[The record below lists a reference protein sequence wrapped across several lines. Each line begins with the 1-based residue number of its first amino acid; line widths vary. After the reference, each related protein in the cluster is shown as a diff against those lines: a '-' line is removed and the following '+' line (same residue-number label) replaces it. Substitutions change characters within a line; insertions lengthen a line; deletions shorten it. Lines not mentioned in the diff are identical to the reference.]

1 MAKRTKN
8 TANSGKIEGNGTREE
23 PFNCWGYV
31 AVKTIINELRFSQGQ
46 GFRSKVV
53 KALKDAG
60 FSGADSI
67 QDTHLVEKL
76 DDIVRLRVDLVPRRY
91 SYGAG
96 TCFLMVKL
104 SRKGIARY
112 RSFQKELDDVR
123 GVIEWDH
130 IPGKNADYLVRVV
143 GKLGDA
149 QMHFI
154 SEQISEIDNVAEVFA
169 PAELTVTQSG
179 IVDNFEPEDF
189 LQFDLTGHPNPPD
202 LHSWNEEPDLLDPKQ
217 PKLPNI

>member
-1 MAKRTKN
+1 MKRTKN
-8 TANSGKIEGNGTREE
+8 NIANGKIEGNGTREE
-23 PFNCWGYV
+23 PFNGWGYV
-31 AVKTIINELRFSQGQ
+31 ALKTIIREFRFSQGQ

-67 QDTHLVEKL
+67 QDAHLVEKL
-76 DDIVRLRVDLVPRRY
+76 SQIVRLRVDLKPLRY

-104 SRKGIARY
+104 NRKGIIHY
-112 RSFQKELDDVR
+112 RAFQKGLSNVP

-143 GKLGDA
+143 GKLGDT
-149 QMHFI
+149 QMHYI
-154 SEQISEIDNVAEVFA
+154 SEEISALDNVADVFA
-169 PAELTVTQSG
+169 PAELTVTKSG
-179 IVDNFEPEDF
+179 VVDNFAPEDF
-189 LQFDLTGHPNPPD
+189 LQFDLSDHPDPPN
-202 LHSWNEEPDLLDPKQ
+202 LHPWKEGVEDQRQ
-217 PKLPNI
+217 PALPNL